1 MKLNIAIKD
10 VLAYLILISLVLLSH
25 LFTFPLFGYILPLY
39 LFWTPFVLRRKIRVS
54 LSGRYMAEG
63 LLVSAVVLIPFYFI
77 MSAGRQFH
85 MLQLSAVLGQLVL
98 VALPEEVFFRGY
110 LQESVGNTLEGAL
123 LVSLLFAAA
132 HLPAFWFY
140 KDASALLTFFPSLVM
155 GGLYMR
161 TSSVLPP
168 LLFHFLANVVY
179 QGFMI

>member
-1 MKLNIAIKD
+1 MKLNITTKD
-10 VLAYLILISLVLLSH
+10 ALAYLLLICLVLLSH
-25 LFTFPLFGYILPLY
+25 LFPSPLFVYVLPLY
-39 LFWTPFVLRRKIRVS
+39 LLLTPVVLRRKIRCIFS
-54 LSGRYMAEG
+54 LRNMAEG

-85 MLQLSAVLGQLVL
+85 LLPLSALLGQFALVS
-98 VALPEEVFFRGY
+98 LPEEVYFRGY
-110 LQESVGNTLEGAL
+110 LQESVGNTLKGVL
-123 LVSLLFAAA
+123 VVSLLFAAA

-140 KDASALLTFFPSLVM
+140 KDPSALLTFFPSLVM

-161 TSSVLPP
+161 TSNVLPP